1 MISTSMTTR
10 GGMNLTDLTFLRQY
24 SGNDE
29 PFVLEMV
36 QMFIKRTTL
45 EIPELLLAT
54 KAANWPAV
62 KSAVHKL
69 KSTVNF
75 MGITCIK
82 DKIQLCEDLALEGRD
97 SNHISE
103 LVGEIA
109 DTCMQAAVELEEQV
123 LH

>member
-1 MISTSMTTR
+1 MISTSFNS
-10 GGMNLTDLTFLRQY
+10 GNNYSLTDLSFLRQY

-36 QMFIKRTTL
+36 QMFIKRTSL

-54 KAANWPAV
+54 QSANWPAV

-75 MGITCIK
+75 MGIACIK
-82 DKIQLCEDLALEGRD
+82 EKIQLCEDLALEGTD
-97 SNHISE
+97 GNSISE

-109 DTCMQAAVELEEQV
+109 DTCMRAAVELEDTV

>member
-1 MISTSMTTR
+1 MLTTTLNNR
-10 GGMNLTDLTFLRQY
+10 GSMNLTDLTFLRQY

-36 QMFIKRTTL
+36 SMFVKRTTL
-45 EIPELLLAT
+45 EIPELLRAT
-54 KAANWPAV
+54 QSANWPAV

-69 KSTVNF
+69 KSTINF

-82 DKIQLCEDLALEGRD
+82 DKIQLCEDLALEGKD
-97 SNHISE
+97 GPYITE

>member
-1 MISTSMTTR
+1 MISTSFNS
-10 GGMNLTDLTFLRQY
+10 GHNLGLTDLSFLRQY

-36 QMFIKRTTL
+36 QMFIKRTSL

-54 KAANWPAV
+54 QSANWPAV

-75 MGITCIK
+75 MGISCIK
-82 DKIQLCEDLALEGRD
+82 EKIQLCEDLALEGRD
-97 SNHISE
+97 GSSISE
-103 LVGEIA
+103 LVGQIA
-109 DTCMQAAVELEEQV
+109 DTCMKAAVELEDTV

>member
-1 MISTSMTTR
+1 MLTTTLNNR
-10 GGMNLTDLTFLRQY
+10 GSINLTDLTFLRQY

-45 EIPELLLAT
+45 EIPELLHAT

-82 DKIQLCEDLALEGRD
+82 EKIQLCEDLALEGKD
-97 SNHISE
+97 GLFISE

-109 DTCMQAAVELEEQV
+109 DTCLQAAVELEEQV

>member
-1 MISTSMTTR
+1 MITTTLNNR
-10 GGMNLTDLTFLRQY
+10 GSMNLTDLTFLRQY

-36 QMFIKRTTL
+36 SMFVKRTTL
-45 EIPELLLAT
+45 EIPELLRAT
-54 KAANWPAV
+54 QAANWPAV

-69 KSTVNF
+69 KSTINF
-75 MGITCIK
+75 MGITSIK
-82 DKIQLCEDLALEGRD
+82 DKIQLCEDLALEGKD
-97 SNHISE
+97 GPYITE

>member
-1 MISTSMTTR
+1 MISTSFNS
-10 GGMNLTDLTFLRQY
+10 GHNLALTDLSFLRQY

-36 QMFIKRTTL
+36 QMFIKRTSL

-54 KAANWPAV
+54 QSANWPAV

-82 DKIQLCEDLALEGRD
+82 EKIQLCEDLALEGRD
-97 SNHISE
+97 GTSISE

-109 DTCMQAAVELEEQV
+109 DTCMKAAVELEDSV